1 MSEANM
7 NGHVSEA
14 PLVLFTVCVPSAVGA
29 AGCALVLGGGVPCAA
44 LALLLASVGMAGSI
58 FHLARPLRAPGSLRG
73 LKRSALSQE
82 IGAVIAFWALLA
94 LWLAALVV
102 EPAAAEAAAAASSAG
117 AAGGEQTAVPLWAA
131 VPWGTVAVA
140 ACALATLWGVVLLWV
155 INRAYRVETR
165 PAWNGPEGL
174 MELAGIACGCGG
186 ALYALLRCA
195 LAVAGGAWGSGG
207 TGAVAPLGLA
217 VPAAAALLAVA
228 AAAFHTAAHARRAA
242 RVGALAAANEHD
254 ERARLTLERMAELEP
269 KALYALSLGAAAAAL
284 ELAAVLLAFAPT
296 FPWPLL
302 LTWTLLAGLQLAV
315 AILQRARFY
324 QLAVEVKS
332 VPPLRK

>member
-1 MSEANM
+1 M

-44 LALLLASVGMAGSI
+44 LALLLASAGMAGSI

-102 EPAAAEAAAAASSAG
+102 EPAAASSAG
-117 AAGGEQTAVPLWAA
+117 TADGAQAAVPLWAA

-140 ACALATLWGVVLLWV
+140 ACALATLWGVALLWV

-228 AAAFHTAAHARRAA
+228 AAALHAAAHARRAA
-242 RVGALAAANEHD
+242 RVGALAAASEHD